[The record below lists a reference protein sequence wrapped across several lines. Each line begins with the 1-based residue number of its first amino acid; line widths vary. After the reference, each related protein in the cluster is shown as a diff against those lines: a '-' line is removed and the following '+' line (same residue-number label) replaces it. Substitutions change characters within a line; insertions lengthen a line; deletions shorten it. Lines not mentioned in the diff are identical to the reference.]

1 MSKRY
6 ITVLVLLTLALS
18 ACVKDSESTTPA
30 KSPLATFKARFV
42 PLGGIMPFPNDLYFN
57 GSTDGTL
64 NIPVADATNTGD
76 PLEAIN
82 HLDGFSTQAQ
92 IDEEFTSNLDAATV
106 VGGKDVIVLQVTTDP
121 ATTAVTG
128 VTGALVPGT
137 DYNVAVAG
145 NVLQIKPLKPLAGS
159 SSYMVI
165 LTTGIKDTSGATAVA
180 DDSFQEIKDAILP
193 VFSGGQA
200 ATLSDATLDG
210 IKQLTLAQFAAAAGT
225 GVDVTKIILS
235 WTFSTQSI
243 GSSLDA
249 VEAKAT
255 AGGALVQDTGLN
267 TAAADPRLSGHAEIY
282 AGLANVPYYLDA
294 SKPLTGF
301 WHAAGGGDTTRYNPM
316 PVKTATEQIPVL
328 LTVPDASSAYV
339 LGGGSEPATGW
350 PVVIFQHGITRN
362 RTDMLAIA
370 DAFADAGFAVI
381 AIDMP
386 LHGITDTTSP
396 LYVAGHER
404 TFDLDVENND
414 TGAAGADGKIDPSGS
429 HFINLTSLLTS
440 RDNLRESVADLIS
453 LTKTIPTI
461 DLNGDTIPDLD
472 GSRIY
477 FVGHSLGAIVG
488 TTYLGVDSTPITG
501 TLAMPGG
508 HITQLLEDSPTFAPV
523 INAGLAQE
531 GLTPGTRL
539 YSEFFR
545 NAQTVIDTG
554 DPANYAA
561 TAAANHPIHMI
572 EVVGSTGSPPDQVVP
587 NSATDLL
594 VNLMGLTQISG
605 TTVDTSGIRGVVRF
619 LVGDHGSIL
628 DPTASMDATVEMQ
641 TETVVFAAG
650 YAPATLPGNGSVILI
665 NNPSVVK

>member
-30 KSPLATFKARFV
+30 PSPLATFKARFV

-64 NIPVADATNTGD
+64 NIPVADPANTGD

-92 IDEEFTSNLDAATV
+92 IDEGFTSDLDPATV
-106 VGGKDVIVLQVTTDP
+106 VGNQDVIVLQVTTDP

-137 DYNVAVAG
+137 DYDVAVAG

-159 SSYMVI
+159 SSYMVV
-165 LTTGIKDTSGATAVA
+165 LLSGIQDTSGATAVA
-180 DDSFQEIKDAILP
+180 DDTFQEIKDAILP
-193 VFSGGQA
+193 VFAGGQA
-200 ATLSDATLDG
+200 ATLSDPTLDG
-210 IKQLTLAQFAAAAGT
+210 IKQLTLAQFAAAAGA
-225 GVDVTKIILS
+225 GIDVSKIILS
-235 WTFSTQSI
+235 WTFSTESI

-249 VEAKAT
+249 IEANVT
-255 AGGALVQDTGLN
+255 PGGALVQDTGLT

-294 SKPLTGF
+294 SAPLTGF

-316 PVKTATEQIPVL
+316 PVATGTQQIPVL
-328 LTVPDASSAYV
+328 LTIPDANSAYV
-339 LGGGSEPATGW
+339 AGGGSKPASGW
-350 PVVIFQHGITRN
+350 PIVIFQHGITRN

-370 DAFADAGFAVI
+370 DSFADAGFAVI

-386 LHGITDTTSP
+386 LHGVTDTTSP
-396 LYVAGHER
+396 LYVPNHER
-404 TFDLDVENND
+404 TFDLDVENNA
-414 TGAAGADGKIDPSGS
+414 TGAAGADGAIDPSGS
-429 HFINLTSLLTS
+429 HFINLTNLLTS
-440 RDNLRESVADLIS
+440 RDNLREAVADLIS
-453 LTKTIPTI
+453 LSRTVSTI
-461 DLNGDTIPDLD
+461 DLNGDTVPDLD

-477 FVGHSLGAIVG
+477 FVGHSLGAIVDA
-488 TTYLGVDSTPITG
+488 TYLAEDPTPVSA
-501 TLAMPGG
+501 TLGMPGG
-508 HITQLLEDSPTFAPV
+508 HITQLLQDSPTFGPI

-545 NAQTVIDTG
+545 NAQTVIDSG

-561 TAAANHPIHMI
+561 HAAANHPIHMI
-572 EVVGSTGSPPDQVVP
+572 EVVGSTGSLPDQVVP

-594 VNLMGLTQISG
+594 VNVMGLTQVSATASDPNG
-605 TTVDTSGIRGVVRF
+605 VRGVVRF
-619 LVGDHGSIL
+619 LVGDHGSLL
-628 DPTASMDATVEMQ
+628 DPTASLPATVEMQ
-641 TETVVFAAG
+641 TEMVYFAATNG
-650 YAPATLPGNGSVILI
+650 TVLPITDS
-665 NNPSVVK
+665 SVVK